1 MGALENITQRIKKDA
16 SQKAQKK
23 INEAKKEAKEI
34 LERAQKELDR
44 EKKTLELETDKIIK
58 IQRSRAISEGK
69 LEGRKMMLNAKE
81 EIITNA
87 FTLAN
92 QRLAE
97 LDQAQK
103 EGYLGSA
110 IKSAVS
116 ELGSDVTAFCN
127 QKDKALVTK
136 VAKQV
141 DSKIKVSS
149 EGIEYIGGVVVR
161 ANDGSAQ
168 IDATFEGLLNRM
180 RNDLRREIAEILFT
194 QKQADKKDK

>member
-1 MGALENITQRIKKDA
+1 MGALENITQKIKKDA
-16 SQKAQKK
+16 SSKAQKK
-23 INEAKKEAKEI
+23 INEAKRQAKEI
-34 LERAQKELDR
+34 LEQAEKELTG

-69 LEGRKMMLNAKE
+69 LESRKMMLNAKE
-81 EIITNA
+81 EIITRA
-87 FTLAN
+87 FEIAN
-92 QRLAE
+92 ERLAE

-103 EGYLGSA
+103 ERYLSSA
-110 IKSAVS
+110 IKGAVS

-127 QKDKALVTK
+127 QKDQALVSK
-136 VAKQV
+136 VASQV

-149 EGIEYIGGVVVR
+149 EGIEHIGGVVVR

-168 IDATFEGLLNRM
+168 IDATFEGLLKRK

-194 QKQADKKDK
+194 QNQANLKEQ

>member
-1 MGALENITQRIKKDA
+1 MGALENITQRIRKDA

-34 LERAQKELDR
+34 LEQAQKELDR
-44 EKKTLELETDKIIK
+44 EKKTMELETDKIIK

-69 LEGRKMMLNAKE
+69 LESRKMMLNAKE

-103 EGYLGSA
+103 ERYLSSA
-110 IKSAVS
+110 IKSAVL
-116 ELGSDVTAFCN
+116 ELGSDVTALCN
-127 QKDKALVTK
+127 KNDTALATK

-149 EGIEYIGGVVVR
+149 EGIEYIGGVIVR

-194 QKQADKKDK
+194 KSQANKKEQ

>member
-1 MGALENITQRIKKDA
+1 M
-16 SQKAQKK
+16 
-23 INEAKKEAKEI
+23 
-34 LERAQKELDR
+34 
-44 EKKTLELETDKIIK
+44 ELETDKIIK

-69 LEGRKMMLNAKE
+69 LESRKMMLNAKE

-87 FTLAN
+87 FELARK
-92 QRLAE
+92 RLAE
-97 LDQAQK
+97 LDQGQK
-103 EGYLGSA
+103 ERYLSSA

-116 ELGSDVTAFCN
+116 ELGSDVTALCN
-127 QKDKALVTK
+127 PKDATLVTK

-149 EGIEYIGGVVVR
+149 EGIAYVGGVVVR

-168 IDATFEGLLNRM
+168 IDATFEGLLNRK

-194 QKQADKKDK
+194 QNQANKKEQ